1 MKTKKSII
9 VALLLCFF
17 LLPVAADN
25 PNNVSSEVIFYRE
38 NVYQGSAA
46 TYRIFSEDSLIVK
59 LSNNSFYVYECN
71 PGVYDF
77 SVEKN
82 RLAMLRLNVEPNKTY
97 YVRFGINVG
106 FWTAVPELLVVDSI
120 SARQRIASGSM
131 KHLDGGTPTVRP
143 KNRIG
148 LDFGVGVGFNNM
160 DMLETTDG
168 RDVKFSFG
176 GGVLVGLQYG
186 REINQHFD
194 LAFGLMYRSSS
205 LSPTLRNA
213 EMTFGRGVFSV
224 TPSYIIP
231 IGDGERSRLKLG
243 VGADYYFGTKLKIDL
258 DEVENGFV
266 DDWKYNNPLGFHV
279 SAIYEISP
287 SDKFSYMMGVKYSNI
302 RYEFERGNFTF
313 PTSEELSR
321 TNGSGID
328 FVFGLYYHF

>member
-9 VALLLCFF
+9 VGLLLCFF
-17 LLPVAADN
+17 LFPAVAEN
-25 PNNVSSEVIFYRE
+25 PDSVFSSEVIFYRE
-38 NVYQGSAA
+38 NVYQGSAV

-131 KHLDGGTPTVRP
+131 KQLDGTPTVRP

-148 LDFGVGVGFNNM
+148 LDFGGGAGFNNM
-160 DMLETTDG
+160 TMLETTDG

-186 REINQHFD
+186 REINKHFD
-194 LAFGLMYRSSS
+194 LAFGLKYRSSS
-205 LSPTLRNA
+205 LSPTLQNA
-213 EMTFGRGVFSV
+213 KMMFGRGVFSA

-231 IGDGERSRLKLG
+231 ISGGERSRLKLG

-258 DEVENGFV
+258 DEVQNGFT

-279 SAIYEISP
+279 SAIYEVSP
-287 SDKFSYMMGVKYSNI
+287 SDKFSYIMGVKYANI
-302 RYEFERGNFTF
+302 QYEFERGNFTF
-313 PTSEELSR
+313 PTNEELSR
-321 TNGSGID
+321 PGGSGID
-328 FVFGLYYHF
+328 FVLGFYYHF